1 MRSGIY
7 IALLTGMT
15 LQAVERPL
23 GRLADGQLYVLD
35 EVDFCLTAEAAARW
49 SPPGAIRPQAASPAL
64 DTLHPAIRRVVGNH
78 LCADN
83 WLHNR
88 PLPSTVQRT
97 GNEVPAIA
105 RSLTA
110 LLDPGT
116 DAADVVEDLRLHPDI
131 EWASLNV
138 LHPVSHEP
146 NDPRW
151 TNQWGALRINATNA
165 WDLTQV
171 TTGLRV
177 AVVDTGVDLGHPDLA
192 SRIVYNRGFGGNAN
206 GDAMRDV
213 RGNSSIDHGTH
224 VAGIAAAIRDNN
236 LGIAGVAN
244 AGIMAMGCA
253 VWDGTNAYN
262 VGSGAAAINDAIAN
276 GAFVINCSFGQRAPL
291 SDSMRSALDNAET
304 NGVLVICAAG
314 NDGTNILNSPS
325 AAWAAHGWPIIVS
338 NIQQD
343 DSLNPG
349 SNYGND
355 IDLAAPGTAI
365 LSAFTTN
372 YTAAAADG
380 SYGDMTGTSQA
391 SPHVAGAA
399 ILVRATNPLRIN
411 AAATRDLLFRMAE
424 DLGAPGKDSTNGFGM
439 LQVPASFLSVLKA
452 AHTFAGLN
460 SGAWVPNGSYALPFA
475 SLPDAIAATPSGGTI
490 VLNGGIG
497 GITRNYPAQDFNMP
511 ITLTALPDRP
521 VTIGN

>member
-1 MRSGIY
+1 MTRCLFIG
-7 IALLTGMT
+7 LLTALT
-15 LQAVERPL
+15 LQAVDRPL

-35 EVDFCLTAEAAARW
+35 EVDFCLTAQAAARW
-49 SPPGAIRPQAASPAL
+49 SPPGTVRQQTTPRAL
-64 DTLHPAIRRVVGNH
+64 ESLHPAIRAVVGNH

-88 PLPSTVQRT
+88 PLPATVHQAGT
-97 GNEVPAIA
+97 EVPAIA

-116 DAADVVEDLRLHPDI
+116 DAVDVVEDLRQHPDV
-131 EWASLNV
+131 EWASLNL
-138 LHPVSHEP
+138 LHPVSHVP

-151 TNQWGALRINATNA
+151 SNQWGALRINATNA
-165 WDLTQV
+165 WDVTQV

-177 AVVDTGVDLGHPDLA
+177 AIVDTGVDLGHLDLA
-192 SRIVYNRGFGGNAN
+192 NRIVYDRGFGGNTS

-224 VAGIAAAIRDNN
+224 VAGIAAAIRDNG

-244 AGIMAMGCA
+244 AQIMAMGCA
-253 VWDGTNAYN
+253 VWDGTNEYN
-262 VGSGAAAINDAIAN
+262 IGSASAAINDAVAN

-291 SDSMRSALDNAET
+291 SDSMRSALDNAQA
-304 NGVLVICAAG
+304 NGVLIVCAAG

-325 AAWAAHGWPIIVS
+325 AAWAAHPWPIIVS

-343 DSLNPG
+343 DNLNPG
-349 SNYGND
+349 SNYGNE
-355 IDLAAPGTAI
+355 ISLAAPGTAI
-365 LSAFTTN
+365 LSTITTN
-372 YTAAAADG
+372 YTPAAADG
-380 SYGDMTGTSQA
+380 SYGNMTGTSQA

-411 AAATRDLLFRMAE
+411 AVATRDLLFRMAE
-424 DLGAPGKDSTNGFGM
+424 DLGAAGRDSTNGFGM
-439 LQVPASFLSVLKA
+439 LQVPASFLSALKSA
-452 AHTFAGLN
+452 YTFAGVN
-460 SGAWVPNGSYALPFA
+460 PEPWTPNGSYALPFA
-475 SLPDAIAATPSGGTI
+475 NLPDALAATPAGGTI
-490 VLNGGIG
+490 VLNGGVG
-497 GITRNYPAQDFNMP
+497 GITRNYPAQDFNTP
-511 ITLTALPDRP
+511 ITFTALPDRP